1 MGKGA
6 YGAVDNVPAKK
17 DTSILKR
24 LGSSGKL
31 KRISSVAD
39 DLLVLKSIWF
49 NKASGDDHA
58 ERLENFYGPQAEA
71 YDNFRSKFL
80 WGRKPMLAACA
91 ARLADKTD
99 LVWVDLGGG
108 TGENV
113 DMMAEYLPLEN
124 FKTIYVVDLCKSL
137 CEQAK
142 KKVDANGWKN
152 VVVVEGDACTFTPP
166 SEKVTLVTFSYSLS
180 MIPPFHS
187 AVDRAISYLDPSIGL
202 LGVADFYVPSKY
214 DLPLRQMSWLRR
226 FFWRATFDTDNIDIG
241 PERRNYLDHR
251 LSRVWE
257 MNSEGSIPYVPFLR
271 APYYVWVGHVPQL
284 ATVMTENKVEAPPM
298 FPPTFLYT
306 MSWEDPR
313 PDMEVLKIN
322 NDDTVLTL
330 TSGGCN
336 SLNLLLHGAGHV
348 VSVDCNPAQSALLEL
363 KATGIR
369 QLQFEDFWQLFGEGK
384 HPKVDRLYETKLAPF
399 LTQTSHKFWKDRLW
413 YFKQGLYYQGGMGQV
428 VYYMQLLSKLFGMG
442 GAMERLANAP
452 TLAQQRAAWDSAWF
466 VRFCSN
472 APAWIVDVSTRLIAL
487 LCFNRFVMWF
497 GAGVPCKQYK
507 LIHKDGLRIST
518 YVARTFDG
526 AARSSHL
533 RKDNYFYYNC
543 CTARFARD
551 NCPSYLIKENFTAL
565 KNCLIDNLTIS
576 TGTFMDALT
585 SRIFTKV
592 ILMDHVD
599 WQDMSQ
605 ARVLAATLAKHVA
618 PGGRVIWRSAALCP
632 PYTRIIREAGF
643 EVKCLQ
649 RADEGYMDRV
659 NMYSSFYVAVRKP
672 TRAQ

>member
-1 MGKGA
+1 MGKG
-6 YGAVDNVPAKK
+6 GEGRQVPVK
-17 DTSILKR
+17 DGLMKR
-24 LGSSGKL
+24 ISSSGKL
-31 KRISSVAD
+31 KSITSVAD

-91 ARLADKTD
+91 ARLAERND
-99 LVWVDLGGG
+99 LVWVDVGGG

-113 DMMAEYLPLEN
+113 DMMSEYLPLDT

-137 CEQAK
+137 CEQARR
-142 KKVDANGWKN
+142 KVEAKGWKN
-152 VVVVEGDACTFTPP
+152 VVVVEGDACTFVPP
-166 SEKVTLVTFSYSLS
+166 KDEKASLVTFSYSLS

-187 AVDRAISYLDPSIGL
+187 AVDRAISYLDPKVGL
-202 LGVADFYVPSKY
+202 LGVADFFVPSKY
-214 DLPLRQMSWLRR
+214 DLPLRQMTWLRR

-257 MNSEGSIPYVPFLR
+257 MNSEGSIPYVPYLR
-271 APYYVWVGHVPQL
+271 APFYVWVGHVPQL
-284 ATVMTENKVEAPPM
+284 ATVLAENKVEAPPM

-306 MSWEDPR
+306 QSWEDPR

-322 NDDTVLTL
+322 KDDTVLTL

-336 SLNLLLHGAGHV
+336 GLNLLLHGAGHV

-369 QLQFEDFWQLFGEGK
+369 QLQFNDFWKMFGEGK
-384 HPKVDRLYETKLAPF
+384 HLGIDKIYEAKLAPF
-399 LTQTSHKFWKDRLW
+399 MTQTSLRFWNSRLW
-413 YFKQGLYYQGGMGQV
+413 YFKQGLYYQGGMGKV
-428 VYYMQLLSKLFGMG
+428 VYYVQVFAKLLGLG
-442 GAMERLANAP
+442 GALEKIANAP
-452 TLAQQRAAWDSAWF
+452 TLAQQRAAWDDVYIVKFCLQSPVWLVDF
-466 VRFCSN
+466 ITRFF
-472 APAWIVDVSTRLIAL
+472 AI

-497 GAGVPCKQYK
+497 GAGVPCKQYR
-507 LIHKDGLRIST
+507 LIHKDGLRISS

-526 AARSSHL
+526 VARNSHL

-543 CTARFARD
+543 LTGRFAQD

-565 KNCLIDNLTIS
+565 KSGLINNLSIV
-576 TGTFMDALT
+576 TGTFMEALT
-585 SRIFTKV
+585 SRTYTKV

-599 WQDMSQ
+599 WQDNAQ
-605 ARVLAATLAKHVA
+605 AKVLAAALAKHVA
-618 PGGRVIWRSAALCP
+618 PGGRVIWRSAALGP
-632 PYTRIIREAGF
+632 PYASIIRDAGF
-643 EVKCLQ
+643 DVRCLQ

-659 NMYSSFYVAVRKP
+659 NMYSSFQIAVRK
-672 TRAQ
+672 AK